1 MKYVFMKASR
11 ARRAQTSKRNFT
23 EWCSRDIWRA
33 LDGRFQLVSMWGT
46 LRYSDVREGL
56 KIAFLTLLL
65 NEGAPAS
72 NDGKGRQGG
81 ERIFRGGSLPRA
93 VCLPGGFVAASNT
106 PAKNTHPRAAK
117 IRSQPFQVF
126 FWRKRQTHT
135 RNVVQRAG
143 KRLFPICFLTMLIH
157 ISNWNTK
164 K

>member
-11 ARRAQTSKRNFT
+11 ARRAQTRKRNFT
-23 EWCSRDIWRA
+23 EWGSRDIWRA

-46 LRYSDVREGL
+46 LRYSDAREGL

-93 VCLPGGFVAASNT
+93 ACLPCGFIAASST
-106 PAKNTHPRAAK
+106 PAKNTYPRAVKSHA
-117 IRSQPFQVF
+117 QPLQVF
-126 FWRKRQTHT
+126 FWRKRQTHA
-135 RNVVQRAG
+135 RNAVQEA
-143 KRLFPICFLTMLIH
+143 KKWLFSICFLTMLIH